1 MYAVES
7 LRIHFRDC
15 PDVYV
20 SGNMFVY
27 YEQGN
32 PKTVVARD
40 VFVVMGAPSHDRAS
54 YKLW

>member
-1 MYAVES
+1 MCAVES